1 MSAKDGLD
9 GAAKDWNDATREGF
23 NTLRLADTAWL
34 RAADFGRGGAP
45 GLKPVS
51 LLELL
56 RMELKPRAAIIGGLL
71 HERGIIMAFAWRGVG
86 KTWFALALAYA
97 IAIGGTF
104 LRWKAATPRRVFY
117 IDGEMPAI
125 GLRERMEPIVKACEK
140 KPPSND
146 HFRFLPAD
154 LHEFGLPNLATVE
167 GQAAVDQ
174 VLGDAEVIIFD
185 NVSTLFISGRENEA
199 ESWLPVQ
206 AWLLKLR
213 REGRAVI
220 IVHHAGK
227 GKSQRGTSRREDILD
242 VVLNLR
248 APSDYEPSEG
258 ARFEVHFEKA
268 RGLSGKDTDPFE
280 VKLETRDGK
289 ALWVTR
295 CLEDAR
301 SAEILELQAEG
312 KSVRAIAQELGM
324 SKSAVQRALTRG
336 RRQ

>member
-1 MSAKDGLD
+1 MSDRDGLD
-9 GAAKDWNDATREGF
+9 GAAKDWNEATLQGF
-23 NTLRLADTAWL
+23 NALRSADTAWS
-34 RAADFGRGGAP
+34 RAADLGHGGAP
-45 GLKPVS
+45 VLRPVS
-51 LLELL
+51 LLQLL
-56 RMELKPRAAIIGGLL
+56 MMELKPRAAIIGGLL

-97 IAIGGTF
+97 IAAGGRF
-104 LRWKAATPRRVFY
+104 LRWEAAKPRRVLY

-125 GLRERMEPIVKACEK
+125 GLRERMEPIVGACESQL
-140 KPPSND
+140 PSD
-146 HFRFLPAD
+146 DYFRFLPAD
-154 LHEFGLPNLATVE
+154 LHEFGLPNLATE
-167 GQAAVDQ
+167 AGQAAVDA
-174 VLGDAEVIIFD
+174 VLGNAEVIVFD

-213 REGRAVI
+213 REGRAVV

-268 RGLSGKDTDPFE
+268 RGLSGKDTEPFE
-280 VKLETRDGK
+280 VKLDTRDGK
-289 ALWVTR
+289 ALWTTR
-295 CLEDAR
+295 ALEDAR
-301 SAEILELQAEG
+301 SAEILELSKEG
-312 KSVRAIAQELGM
+312 MSVRAIARELGM
-324 SKSAVQRALTRG
+324 SKSAVQRALVKG
-336 RRQ
+336 KDQ

>member
-1 MSAKDGLD
+1 MSARDGLD
-9 GAAKDWNDATREGF
+9 GAAKDWNDATRQGF
-23 NTLRLADTAWL
+23 DALRLADTAWS

-45 GLKPVS
+45 ALKPVS
-51 LLELL
+51 LHELL
-56 RMELKPRAAIIGGLL
+56 KMDLKPRAPIIGGLL
-71 HERGIIMAFAWRGVG
+71 HERGIVMAYAWRGVG
-86 KTWFALALAYA
+86 KTWFALSLAYA
-97 IAIGGTF
+97 IATGGKF
-104 LRWKAATPRRVFY
+104 LRWESAKPRRVLY

-125 GLRERMEPIVKACEK
+125 GLRERMEPIVGARES
-140 KPPSND
+140 KPPSD
-146 HFRFLPAD
+146 DYFRFLPAD
-154 LHEFGLPNLATVE
+154 LHEFGLPNLATE
-167 GQAAVDQ
+167 AGQAAVDA
-174 VLGDAEVIIFD
+174 VLGDANVIVFD

-295 CLEDAR
+295 SLEDAR

-324 SKSAVQRALTRG
+324 SKSAVQRALTKG
-336 RRQ
+336 KGQ

>member
-1 MSAKDGLD
+1 MSVRDGFD
-9 GAAKDWNDATREGF
+9 GAAKDWNDAYLQGY
-23 NTLRLADTAWL
+23 NVLGLADTEWS
-34 RAADFGRGGAP
+34 RAADVGPSGAP
-45 GLKPVS
+45 ILKPVS
-51 LLELL
+51 LQELL
-56 RMELKPRAAIIGGLL
+56 IMELKTRAAIIGGLL
-71 HERGIIMAFAWRGVG
+71 HELGIMMAFAWRGVG
-86 KTWFALALAYA
+86 KTWFALNLAYA
-97 IAIGGTF
+97 IATGGKF
-104 LRWKAATPRRVFY
+104 LRWEAARPRRVLY

-125 GLRERMEPIVKACEK
+125 GLRERMEPIVLASEK
-140 KPPSND
+140 KPPSD
-146 HFRFLPAD
+146 DYFRFLPAD
-154 LHEFGLPNLATVE
+154 LHEYGLPNLATVE

-268 RGLSGKDTDPFE
+268 RGLSGKDTEPFE

-289 ALWVTR
+289 ALWTTR
-295 CLEDAR
+295 ELEDAR
-301 SAEILELQAEG
+301 GAEILELSKDG
-312 KSVRAIAQELGM
+312 MSVRAIARELGM
-324 SKSAVQRALTRG
+324 SKSAVQRALVKG
-336 RRQ
+336 KGQ